1 MIWDQSQNASRVFI
15 SLSATSWHLT
25 RNISPLNSWDC
36 VYLFGLYLLITFYE
50 TTNGFVS
57 ENTKIYTTGTPS
69 PLGKTDKQLQLLLEV
84 CTDEVD

>member
-1 MIWDQSQNASRVFI
+1 MIWDQSQNASHVFI

-25 RNISPLNSWDC
+25 RNISPVNSWDC
-36 VYLFGLYLLITFYE
+36 VYLFGLYLLI
-50 TTNGFVS
+50 TNGFVS